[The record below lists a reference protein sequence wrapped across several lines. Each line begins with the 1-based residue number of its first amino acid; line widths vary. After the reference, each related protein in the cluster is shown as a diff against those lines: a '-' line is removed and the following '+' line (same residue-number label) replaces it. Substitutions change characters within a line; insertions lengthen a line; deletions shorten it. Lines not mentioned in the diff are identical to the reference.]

1 MYELNDN
8 VTYFDSFLVKHSKRN
23 QEIFDK
29 STVVTNILRI
39 QAYYSIKCGY
49 ICIGFI
55 MLKGKSLNDFNN
67 LFSPK
72 NVDII
77 LNYFI
82 NKY

>member
-1 MYELNDN
+1 MLLILTVFQLNIPKQIKK
-8 VTYFDSFLVKHSKRN
+8 F
-23 QEIFDK
+23 IGK

-39 QAYYSIKCGY
+39 QAYYSIKCGC

-55 MLKGKSLNDFNN
+55 MLKGKSLNDFDN
-67 LFSPK
+67 LFSPN